1 MSMAPIESNLPQ
13 FPCHCRRPARGLNR
27 RFRRGKR
34 GRMILAR
41 SAIAVEEEDGGTKEE
56 DQGELLVYH
65 TETMRL
71 WSSAASLSGQ
81 VPK

>member
-1 MSMAPIESNLPQ
+1 M
-13 FPCHCRRPARGLNR
+13 
-27 RFRRGKR
+27 GKKER
-34 GRMILAR
+34 VILAR